1 MSWGSDQTI
10 GWGGAPL
17 PTGEGDMELIYS
29 ETLTSDAATITTG
42 TLPTGFRS
50 LVVDVA
56 AKNDNSQDQAGALE
70 IFFNNDLTQTNYKS
84 ARMLFAP
91 SLSSVGVKAFEQ
103 DFPIMSSSVSSSSAP
118 LFATTRIQIIN
129 HEQTNNYKGWQG
141 VSQGMGS
148 SAANRQIGKVVLGI
162 WQNTN
167 AITTLTVREFNGDSD
182 LVAGSSLYVYG

>member
-1 MSWGSDQTI
+1 
-10 GWGGAPL
+10 
-17 PTGEGDMELIYS
+17 MELIYS

-56 AKNDNSQDQAGALE
+56 GKNDNSQDQAGALE

-167 AITTLTVREFNGDSD
+167 AITTLTVREFNGDYD
-182 LVAGSSLYVYG
+182 LVAGSSLYVYGLK